1 MAVHDLLK
9 GREYNQNKAVE
20 GFDEVNNSRTP
31 RAVHQSGYADVLLR
45 PTMVGILRCGKMLPP
60 QLNLVI
66 EIEFADATIALWSKN
81 AGAHPA
87 GATLST
93 DFEIQ
98 NVRVLASQVVLDSAL
113 AVHTQQSAVP
123 PGVAEYNVTVALR
136 LHETHGSVRDFLGQ
150 RRGL

>member
-1 MAVHDLLK
+1 MNDPRIA
-9 GREYNQNKAVE
+9 
-20 GFDEVNNSRTP
+20 
-31 RAVHQSGYADVLLR
+31 RAVHQGYADVLLR

-66 EIEFADATIALWSKN
+66 EIEFADAATALWSEN

-98 NVRVLASQVVLDSAL
+98 HVRVLQPRAPLRKVPGV
-113 AVHTQQSAVP
+113 QQSSVP
-123 PGVAEYNVTVALR
+123 NGVAEQRHRGAR
-136 LHETHGSVRDFLGQ
+136 LHETHGRVCAPCAALHTSRMHASHPAATNAFDRFTPH
-150 RRGL
+150 R